1 MNVVGAPSSR
11 RGGAKLALNRNE
23 RAILSLI
30 RSTGAIAPAEI
41 ARRTGLSAQSA
52 TTITRNLTSAG
63 LIARGE
69 PQRGRV
75 GKPSTP
81 LTIRAEGAFAY
92 GVSVGRR
99 VLQVTLIDLTG
110 GVLAR
115 RETRYPYPT
124 PSGVVDFARRAI
136 DEIDAAQGAAV
147 RDNVTGV
154 GVGAPEHL
162 WAWLELVN
170 APKAEMD
177 AWRGFD
183 LSAAL
188 TTATGF
194 DARGINDATGA
205 CAAEL
210 AFGRGAEL
218 RDFAYIHVGS
228 FAGGGVVLDGRLYE
242 GRSGNAGVFGPIPVG
257 DGPDG
262 PRQLLHYASLYRLE
276 AAMKAAGQAPETI
289 WVSDDWSGLGP
300 VLDDWLADVARAIAV
315 AGAAIL
321 SVIDFEALV
330 IDGDLPPA
338 IRARLVEEVRRAA
351 EGVDM
356 AGLTPAPFLEGSIGR
371 GAAAL
376 GAAYQPILAR
386 LLSPE

>member
-1 MNVVGAPSSR
+1 MNVVEPLS
-11 RGGAKLALNRNE
+11 GGRTPPRLRLNRNE

-30 RSTGAIAPAEI
+30 RAAGAIAPAEI

-69 PQRGRV
+69 PLRGRV

-99 VLQVTLIDLTG
+99 VLEVTLIDLTG

-124 PSGVVDFARRAI
+124 PSGVVDFAAAAI
-136 DEIDAAQGAAV
+136 AEIDAAQDDEARA
-147 RDNVTGV
+147 RVTGV
-154 GVGAPEHL
+154 GVGAPAHL
-162 WAWLELVN
+162 WEWLEVVGG
-170 APKAEMD
+170 PEAEMD

-183 LSAAL
+183 LSTAL
-188 TTATGF
+188 TAATGF
-194 DARGINDATGA
+194 DAQGINDATGA

-228 FAGGGVVLDGRLYE
+228 FAGGGVALDGRLYE
-242 GRSGNAGVFGPIPVG
+242 RKQRIQVCVPL
-257 DGPDG
+257 DR
-262 PRQLLHYASLYRLE
+262 PRLFDNQVH
-276 AAMKAAGQAPETI
+276 
-289 WVSDDWSGLGP
+289 
-300 VLDDWLADVARAIAV
+300 
-315 AGAAIL
+315 
-321 SVIDFEALV
+321 
-330 IDGDLPPA
+330 
-338 IRARLVEEVRRAA
+338 RRAP
-351 EGVDM
+351 V
-356 AGLTPAPFLEGSIGR
+356 
-371 GAAAL
+371 
-376 GAAYQPILAR
+376 
-386 LLSPE
+386 